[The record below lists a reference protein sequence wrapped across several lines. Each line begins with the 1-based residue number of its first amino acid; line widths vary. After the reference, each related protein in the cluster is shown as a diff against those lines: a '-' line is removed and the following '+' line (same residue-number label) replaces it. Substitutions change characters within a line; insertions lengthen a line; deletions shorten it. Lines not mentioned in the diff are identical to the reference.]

1 MQSIHLYHLGQGF
14 ILVDL
19 TSWFDLVLVM
29 FRVRMLS
36 FRLTAGKET
45 HGRPTWTGPVIISLT
60 QPSNSSSSPSI
71 DLAGPDA
78 TPLSFFPRST
88 NHHRG
93 ALQAYRPRVADECWL
108 REPSSDEGP
117 SGGMLA
123 RSSSDKGHG
132 GGGSTGMRSLAVV
145 ACSPSTGTASSS
157 VGAPAICPRQAP
169 QRQQPYFF
177 DFSMQIFSKLS
188 FYFFRICSPKF
199 FSKFG
204 PTFSS
209 DFLIIFCFVFWQNL
223 CAYIFLRTFTK
234 IFLSNFFCFKLF
246 QKFYSE
252 QFFNFSFQSFWQ
264 NLCAHMFFLQIFPKF
279 LVQTFLIF
287 CFKLFYYLFQT
298 LSLIFFSEFLL

>member
-1 MQSIHLYHLGQGF
+1 
-14 ILVDL
+14 
-19 TSWFDLVLVM
+19 
-29 FRVRMLS
+29 MLS

-204 PTFSS
+204 PIFSSGFVNNFLFCFLTKYLCIHFSS
-209 DFLIIFCFVFWQNL
+209 DFYQNFLI
-223 CAYIFLRTFTK
+223 
-234 IFLSNFFCFKLF
+234 KLF
-246 QKFYSE
+246 
-252 QFFNFSFQSFWQ
+252 
-264 NLCAHMFFLQIFPKF
+264 
-279 LVQTFLIF
+279 
-287 CFKLFYYLFQT
+287 LFQT
-298 LSLIFFSEFLL
+298 FSKILFRTIF